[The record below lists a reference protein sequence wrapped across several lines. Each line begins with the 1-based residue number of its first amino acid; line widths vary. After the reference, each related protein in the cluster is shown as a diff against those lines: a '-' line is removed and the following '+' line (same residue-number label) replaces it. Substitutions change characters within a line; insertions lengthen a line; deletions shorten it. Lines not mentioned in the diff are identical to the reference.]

1 MNSAHSALPDHL
13 SFEQRVLTQMVC
25 PNCLKE
31 GLTTFYRVSEVPIH
45 SCQLLSTRE
54 EALAFP
60 KGNIELAFCR
70 TCGFVTNICFDVGF
84 NDYSNHYESTQTFS
98 GNFSRF
104 LKSYTQRLI
113 EKYDICDKNVIEIGC
128 GNGEF
133 LSLLCQIGDNRGIG
147 IDPAFRPERGPKIP
161 GVDITF
167 IQDLYSEQYSHLRA
181 DVICCRHTLEHIQP
195 THDFLTMIRRT
206 IKSTNKPLIFFDLPD
221 AFRVFREGAFWD
233 IYYEHCTYF
242 TSCSLAKLIQE
253 TGFDIVDLT
262 FDYGDQFLVI
272 CANPNNHG
280 RLSSFPET
288 RHDLAKV
295 VDAIDRF
302 GEACSERIENWQNL
316 IQDHTQQGKR
326 VVLWGSGSKAVAF
339 LTTLGLG
346 SEIEYV
352 VDINPHRQNYFMPG
366 TSQQIVAPSFLAQY
380 RPDTVIVMNPIYL
393 EEIKQDL
400 LSMNVPAEL
409 LAV

>member
-1 MNSAHSALPDHL
+1 MNSAHRTLPDHL
-13 SFEQRVLTQMVC
+13 SFEQRLLTQMVC

-31 GLTTFYRVSEVPIH
+31 GLTTFYRVSEVPVH
-45 SCQLLSTRE
+45 SCQLLSTCE

-60 KGNIELAFCR
+60 KGDIELAFCS
-70 TCGFVTNICFDVGF
+70 TCGFITNICFDVGF
-84 NDYSNHYESTQTFS
+84 NDYSKHYESTQTFS
-98 GNFSRF
+98 GEFSRF
-104 LKSYTQRLI
+104 LKSYTQCLI
-113 EKYDICDKNVIEIGC
+113 KKYDVRGKQVIEIGC

-133 LSLLCQIGDNRGIG
+133 LSLLCQMGGNRGIG

-181 DVICCRHTLEHIQP
+181 DVICCRHTLEHIQL
-195 THDFLTMIRRT
+195 THDFLTTIRRT
-206 IKSTNKPLIFFDLPD
+206 IQSTNKPLIFFDLPD
-221 AFRVFREGAFWD
+221 AFRVLREGAFWD

-242 TSCSLAKLIQE
+242 TSYSLAKLFQD

-262 FDYGDQFLVI
+262 FDYGDQFMVI
-272 CANPNNHG
+272 CANPNNRERRG
-280 RLSSFPET
+280 SFREVP
-288 RHDLAKV
+288 HDLAIV

-302 GEACSERIENWQNL
+302 SQVCSERIEYWQNL
-316 IQDHTQQGKR
+316 IQDLNRKGKR

-352 VDINPHRQNYFMPG
+352 VDINPHRQGHFMPG
-366 TSQQIVAPSFLAQY
+366 MSQQIVAPSFLSQY
-380 RPDTVIVMNPIYL
+380 RPDTIIVMNPIYV

-400 LSMNVPAEL
+400 LRLDVSAEL